1 MFRIP
6 LWHRIPLRVQGLIFN
21 SLPLIAVLIT
31 AAFAYFSNLQRERA
45 ELSLNRHFEMVENL
59 VDIHTALLSAEA
71 GQRGYLLTH
80 DSTLLQPAIA
90 ARNVVQQKLTR
101 VRTLMESIPKES
113 RRVEKL
119 ARLDAVQVQV
129 NGELDSLS
137 SLSTTN
143 ATPADVSTQ
152 ILKNQPLLESAGQ
165 QLTDLRANEQ
175 RLLSKR
181 IDEIRSVRQRDYLLI
196 FLSVFVGLVSRAV
209 ALYFFHR
216 RVVRRVRQLTENVR
230 SLRDGASLVH
240 EPSDHADDIGELERE
255 LARASEFLSERR
267 ISS

>member
-6 LWHRIPLRVQGLIFN
+6 FWQRIPLRVQGLIFN

-31 AAFAYFSNLQRERA
+31 AAFAYFSNQQRERA

-80 DSTLLQPAIA
+80 DSALLQPAVD
-90 ARNVVQQKLTR
+90 ARALVQQKLVR
-101 VRTLMESIPKES
+101 VRTLMESIPKEN

-119 ARLDAVQVQV
+119 ARLDAVQGQV
-129 NGELDSLS
+129 NGVLDSLS
-137 SLSTTN
+137 SLSTAN
-143 ATPADVSTQ
+143 AGPAEASAHVLQ
-152 ILKNQPLLESAGQ
+152 NQPLLESAGQ
-165 QLTDLRANEQ
+165 QLADLRANEQ

-196 FLSVFVGLVSRAV
+196 FLSVFVGLLSRAV

-230 SLRDGASLVH
+230 SLRDGVSLVH

-255 LARASEFLSERR
+255 LARASEFLGERR
-267 ISS
+267 INS